1 MKNCYKYLE
10 RIKKIVYNN
19 SIYLYLLKIIGGE
32 MTGVLLKIN
41 EKLEYLS
48 PSERKIANYI
58 LENREEIVGLSIT
71 ELADKVGTSKAGIM
85 RFCKSIDFSGYR
97 DFAIKYASEI
107 AVSKNNENNENF
119 DYIGIHAG
127 DKFETIIQN
136 VCSNNKKAID
146 DSYSIL
152 DYSEVERAVKSIL
165 DAKCIN
171 IFGVG
176 ASYIVAMD
184 AQQKFL
190 RINKYCT
197 AYSDSHL
204 QMTAAAN
211 SSSDHVAIGISWSGE
226 TKDTIEACK
235 LSKKN
240 GAALIAITK
249 YGKSHLAEIADIKL
263 MLAAPESL
271 IRSGALSSRTT
282 QMNMIDIIYSC
293 VLSQD
298 YNNLKKYLE
307 QTHRNVRYKKYKNK
321 A

>member
-1 MKNCYKYLE
+1 M
-10 RIKKIVYNN
+10 I
-19 SIYLYLLKIIGGE
+19 
-32 MTGVLLKIN
+32 GVLLRIT

-58 LENREEIVGLSIT
+58 LENPEEVVGLSIT
-71 ELADKVGTSKAGIM
+71 ELADRVGISKAGIM
-85 RFCKSIDFSGYR
+85 RFCKSIDFNGYR
-97 DFAIKYASEI
+97 EFALKYASEI
-107 AVSKNNENNENF
+107 AVSKNNGNNESIE
-119 DYIGIHAG
+119 YIDIQAG
-127 DKFETIIQN
+127 DKFETIIKN
-136 VCSNNKKAID
+136 VCLNNKKAID

-152 DYSEVERAVKSIL
+152 DYSEVERAVKCIM
-165 DAKCIN
+165 ATKCIN

-190 RINKYCT
+190 RINKYCS

-211 SSSDHVAIGISWSGE
+211 SSAGDVAIGISWSGE
-226 TKDTIEACK
+226 TKDTIEASK

-240 GAALIAITK
+240 GATLISITK

-263 MLAAPESL
+263 MLAAPETL

-293 VLSQD
+293 IISQD
-298 YNNLKKYLE
+298 YHNLKKYLE
-307 QTHRNVRYKKYKNK
+307 QTRKNVKYKKYKN
-321 A
+321 